1 MREAYKPCM
10 ECGRFILPEL
20 FAMHQRW
27 HLRERRR
34 SKARGFGRIP
44 GPAPRNP
51 PGHNMRQILD
61 A

>member
-27 HLRERRR
+27 HVVDRRRREREM
-34 SKARGFGRIP
+34 ARETTQE
-44 GPAPRNP
+44 PADSSRKS
-51 PGHNMRQILD
+51 R
-61 A
+61 AARA